1 MPYENQV
8 LLMGHLGRDAETKHT
23 GSGHSITTFSIAVEN
38 GTKEKPRTAWIDVK
52 AWNQCQAALDILT
65 KGSLI
70 AVTGRLDQETW
81 EDKQTGQK
89 RSKTLV
95 VADMIHQ
102 PQWEKREKA
111 GGDDGVVSRPRSSA
125 APKQDAYPKNPAPQ
139 DLGTKWEVS
148 DDDVPF

>member
-8 LLMGHLGRDAETKHT
+8 LIMGHLGRDAETKHT

-38 GTKEKPRTAWIDVK
+38 GTKDKPRPAWIDVK

-65 KGSLI
+65 KGALI

-81 EDKQTGQK
+81 EDRATGQK

-102 PQWEKREKA
+102 PQWEKRERA
-111 GGDDGVVSRPRSSA
+111 WDDGVVSRPRSSQAKA
-125 APKQDAYPKNPAPQ
+125 APKQSPAPA
-139 DLGTKWEVS
+139 DLPNNWEAT